1 MNHHALACLTPDDH
15 TIVQIIAALKK
26 VHGWKG
32 KTTDASWIKARLGTL
47 KPPTITH
54 GMLNTACNIYGSI
67 VSIGLPNETISWSSF
82 NYSASVERVFSG
94 VGLTF
99 ADLRKTMKD
108 STLKSI
114 FLDQIQ
120 LVKFMHAAAA
130 CVIACIEI
138 CVYIYI

>member
-54 GMLNTACNIYGSI
+54 GMLNTACNIYGST
-67 VSIGLPNETISWSSF
+67 VSIGLPN
-82 NYSASVERVFSG
+82 
-94 VGLTF
+94 
-99 ADLRKTMKD
+99 DRKKYYY
-108 STLKSI
+108 KPYYAWRI
-114 FLDQIQ
+114 FLN
-120 LVKFMHAAAA
+120 LGVSLKGWFKMPARNH
-130 CVIACIEI
+130 
-138 CVYIYI
+138 